1 VYTCIIYAKENMKSM
16 LELFLSLRLGDEYD
30 ILMNLIYGQMQRHHV
45 INRVII

>member
-1 VYTCIIYAKENMKSM
+1 M

-30 ILMNLIYGQMQRHHV
+30 ILMNLIYGQMQRHHI